1 MFGRNNNDIK
11 ELNNLGSD
19 KYIKITYRCR
29 KCGMLKEAFTK
40 SDDRSTINA
49 TCSMIITSNN
59 ANLMHDCKNN
69 KDFILN
75 NEYKEDQ
82 EFGIA
87 EPIYVG
93 VYNNKPELNTKWHE
107 VNSEE

>member
-1 MFGRNNNDIK
+1 
-11 ELNNLGSD
+11 
-19 KYIKITYRCR
+19 
-29 KCGMLKEAFTK
+29 
-40 SDDRSTINA
+40 
-49 TCSMIITSNN
+49 
-59 ANLMHDCKNN
+59 MHDCKNN

-93 VYNNKPELNTKWHE
+93 VYNNKPELNTKWHG
-107 VNSEE
+107 VNDEE